1 MQYRISYI
9 VYVYNAEDTIERCA
23 ESLLYGEEQDIEIIL
38 SEDGSRDRSRM
49 ICRKLAERSDRITC
63 ISNEKYRGKAY
74 TRNQALQSARGKY
87 VIFVESKDWACRE
100 YGSMLSDAA
109 DRNPDNLAVSGFRT
123 TPGLFGYEKDWLF
136 NGGEKQYLE
145 SGDYFGLAGQELLQN
160 LWNKIFRLEV
170 IKTHYLRFEEI
181 SDFHFVLEY
190 IRAAGCRKFTFLNSP
205 LYTCTVSMEPVFDGR
220 KSPVEFAEESEEY
233 RRLADFLLE
242 DTGKDNERYSYALDR
257 MKQKYIRRIMCDR
270 GMTEREKI
278 DCLESMMKDGR
289 ALEHYFKGMKAAFD
303 ENLRWRKRKIGRERE
318 KRRKKRQK
326 VLNDR
331 IINKACEELKT
342 ENFTIISQNCIGGV
356 FYHDMGLQFQ
366 SPTINLFFEAP
377 DFLKFVTNLH
387 CYIEKQPDMYWGKDY
402 PIGELGDIKVHFMH
416 YSTCR
421 EAMNAWARRKERI
434 DYDRIVILAT
444 DRDGFTDE
452 EFRKWK
458 ALPYQKVLFTVN
470 AEYRGEKGV
479 IYYPEYKKCSSI
491 PDLIFAREFYKDGI
505 LISEVNQIQKEEWG

>member
-1 MQYRISYI
+1 MRYRISYI

-220 KSPVEFAEESEEY
+220 KSSVEFAEESEEY

-303 ENLRWRKRKIGRERE
+303 ENLRWRKRKIPGP
-318 KRRKKRQK
+318 
-326 VLNDR
+326 
-331 IINKACEELKT
+331 
-342 ENFTIISQNCIGGV
+342 SSGGQRT
-356 FYHDMGLQFQ
+356 G
-366 SPTINLFFEAP
+366 
-377 DFLKFVTNLH
+377 
-387 CYIEKQPDMYWGKDY
+387 
-402 PIGELGDIKVHFMH
+402 
-416 YSTCR
+416 
-421 EAMNAWARRKERI
+421 
-434 DYDRIVILAT
+434 
-444 DRDGFTDE
+444 
-452 EFRKWK
+452 
-458 ALPYQKVLFTVN
+458 LPYGS
-470 AEYRGEKGV
+470 A
-479 IYYPEYKKCSSI
+479 SSSS
-491 PDLIFAREFYKDGI
+491 L
-505 LISEVNQIQKEEWG
+505 